1 MTEINKK
8 LRSGL
13 LPAPMII
20 KNYVEGDENC
30 NYEKYLLEIVNA
42 SEMFRLLSGGKE
54 YTAPDNE
61 AHGENDA
68 NSEEYSLDFKLVESS
83 SYLEAYKQYSTGIEV
98 VVPGV
103 KMICES
109 GKRGSVLVTKLHCA
123 LRDIKTFAQIE
134 NILNS
139 ESKYVPMDTRT
150 IDNIDEQIPV
160 DIKTFFKVLHKNKNL
175 LLFIPEEFSF
185 DGEGY
190 ELSEAIEIIKDAL
203 SVDYLLSLEYRKTKI
218 AEKDTFLMCV
228 YDKQFLLYKY
238 ENGGLVIK
246 EVVPQIKSRTYTR
259 LYCDYDSGY

>member
-1 MTEINKK
+1 MTEIHTK

-20 KNYVEGDENC
+20 KSYVAGDENC
-30 NYEKYLLEIVNA
+30 NYEKYILEIVNA
-42 SEMFRLLSGGKE
+42 SEVFKLLSGGKE

-68 NSEEYSLDFKLVESS
+68 NSDEYSLDFKLVESS
-83 SYLEAYKQYSTGIEV
+83 SYLEAYRQYSAGVEV
-98 VVPGV
+98 LVPGV

-109 GKRGSVLVTKLHCA
+109 RKKGSVPVTKLHCA

-150 IDNIDEQIPV
+150 TDNIDEQIHV
-160 DIKTFFKVLHKNKNL
+160 DMKTFFKVLQKNKNL

-185 DGEGY
+185 DGEDY
-190 ELSEAIEIIKDAL
+190 ELSEVIEIIKDAL
-203 SVDYLLSLEYRKTKI
+203 SVDYVLSLEYRKSKI

-228 YDKQFLLYKY
+228 YDKQFLIYKY
-238 ENGGLVIK
+238 EDDGLLIK
-246 EVVPQIKSRTYTR
+246 EVVPQVKSQTYTK
-259 LYCDYDSGY
+259 LYYDYGTSF

>member
-1 MTEINKK
+1 MAEINKK
-8 LRSGL
+8 LRSSL

-20 KNYVEGDENC
+20 KNYVIGDENC

-42 SEMFRLLSGGKE
+42 SQVFRLLSGGKE

-68 NSEEYSLDFKLVESS
+68 NSEGYSLDFKLVESS
-83 SYLEAYKQYSTGIEV
+83 SYLEAYRQYSAGIEV
-98 VVPGV
+98 RVPGV

-109 GKRGSVLVTKLHCA
+109 RKKGSVMVTKLHCA
-123 LRDIKTFAQIE
+123 LRDIKTFAEIE
-134 NILNS
+134 NIVNS
-139 ESKYVPMDTRT
+139 ESKYIPMDART
-150 IDNIDEQIPV
+150 TDNINEQILV
-160 DIKTFFKVLHKNKNL
+160 DMKTFFKVLHKNKNL

-218 AEKDTFLMCV
+218 VEKDTFVMCV
-228 YDKQFLLYKY
+228 FDKQFLLYEY
-238 ENGGLVIK
+238 EGGGLVIK
-246 EVVPQIKSRTYTR
+246 EVIQQMKSQTYTK
-259 LYCDYDSGY
+259 LYCDYGASY